1 MGHARELS
9 RLIAQEYLEFLSR
22 GIPNFLYDRKL
33 AEALFNDMRSVDSSQ
48 LFLEDFMDDMLATDV
63 LKSGTGSPVS
73 QDAFIRMLAT
83 IDAADLGT
91 LRSVTA
97 SAVGYSQFSDL
108 LRAKFKLEPGFDNTL
123 DYQVVLQQMLREVA
137 TTE

>member
-22 GIPNFLYDRKL
+22 EIPNFLYDRKL
-33 AEALFNDMRSVDSSQ
+33 AEAWSNDMRSVDSSQ

-63 LKSGTGSPVS
+63 LKSGTRSPVS

-91 LRSVTA
+91 LAQRNCKC
-97 SAVGYSQFSDL
+97 GRL
-108 LRAKFKLEPGFDNTL
+108 
-123 DYQVVLQQMLREVA
+123 
-137 TTE
+137 